1 MMNWNKKS
9 PVILLV
15 LFLLC
20 STIAFTQTQISTSKP
35 WTYWWWMG
43 SAVNQNDIKKQ
54 LMDFSQAG
62 LGGVHIIPIYGAKG
76 FENQF
81 IPFLSEKWLEMVQF
95 TINQANLLN
104 LGVDISLGTGWPYGG
119 PWVDSLNAAKRIQI
133 QVDAQRNGRFVT
145 GNTKQLVK
153 RAAPGGE
160 GLVIDYFD
168 KTFVQNY
175 LHRFDSIFSNS
186 KFPIKPRAWYHDSYE
201 VYQANWSLKFKERFN
216 ELHGYNLT
224 DVLQVLSD
232 TLNPDR
238 PLVVHDYRETLS
250 NLLFTEFATSWT
262 NWCTGQGAITRY
274 QAHGSPGNLLDLYA
288 LADIPETESFGCSN
302 FPIPKLQCDPDYEE
316 DRFGR
321 PSPLMM
327 KFASSPA
334 HLLNKPLVSSET
346 GTWLANHFKV
356 SLSKLKPQIDELF
369 VSGINHV
376 FFHGIN
382 YSPQDEKF
390 PGWLFYASTNY
401 GPSSH
406 FWDEL
411 PLLTSYIS
419 DCQSILQKSDP
430 DNDILL
436 YFPIDELWTK
446 FPGDLL
452 LLLDVHKYSNWFGK
466 TEFGK
471 TAKLLWDN
479 GFAFDY
485 ISDKQIGQLKVESGG
500 KLLTGPRSH
509 YSVIIVPSVT
519 YINKATLNKLDSLAQ
534 KGARI
539 IFVDKLPDHFA
550 GLSANKLPE
559 NELTDLQKRLFN
571 SCKVSGNLLTD
582 LKLRKIRQ
590 EEIKTKSLDFIR
602 KRNGKGIIYFV
613 TNQSNRFYEDSVFLS
628 SKSKYFE
635 IFDPVSKLKGYIK
648 STGKMFLQ
656 LPPGRS
662 CFIQLVSKKPESPL
676 WQYFKSADTICL
688 ANSWVV
694 NFTSGNVQ
702 KLKSEYKIDS
712 LKSWAEWSDDN
723 LKSFCGKAR
732 YVQSFSLKDFDPRKR
747 YKLFFDEIHETA
759 SVTINGTYCGTVW
772 SLPWSLEIPSNAL
785 KRDNTIEIVVQN
797 LSANL
802 IKEIDT
808 EQVPWKKFYNI
819 NFVDIKYKPFD
830 ASGWDYTPSG
840 LCGRVMLVSS
850 TESPGTHTGTGN

>member
-1 MMNWNKKS
+1 
-9 PVILLV
+9 
-15 LFLLC
+15 
-20 STIAFTQTQISTSKP
+20 
-35 WTYWWWMG
+35 
-43 SAVNQNDIKKQ
+43 
-54 LMDFSQAG
+54 MDFSQAG

-534 KGARI
+534 EGARI
-539 IFVDKLPDHFA
+539 IF
-550 GLSANKLPE
+550 
-559 NELTDLQKRLFN
+559 
-571 SCKVSGNLLTD
+571 
-582 LKLRKIRQ
+582 
-590 EEIKTKSLDFIR
+590 
-602 KRNGKGIIYFV
+602 
-613 TNQSNRFYEDSVFLS
+613 
-628 SKSKYFE
+628 
-635 IFDPVSKLKGYIK
+635 
-648 STGKMFLQ
+648 
-656 LPPGRS
+656 
-662 CFIQLVSKKPESPL
+662 
-676 WQYFKSADTICL
+676 
-688 ANSWVV
+688 
-694 NFTSGNVQ
+694 
-702 KLKSEYKIDS
+702 
-712 LKSWAEWSDDN
+712 
-723 LKSFCGKAR
+723 
-732 YVQSFSLKDFDPRKR
+732 
-747 YKLFFDEIHETA
+747 
-759 SVTINGTYCGTVW
+759 
-772 SLPWSLEIPSNAL
+772 
-785 KRDNTIEIVVQN
+785 
-797 LSANL
+797 
-802 IKEIDT
+802 
-808 EQVPWKKFYNI
+808 
-819 NFVDIKYKPFD
+819 
-830 ASGWDYTPSG
+830 
-840 LCGRVMLVSS
+840 
-850 TESPGTHTGTGN
+850 